1 MPKNDVETGRGTTTG
16 SRIRH
21 HLLLLGAALIV
32 LIVAADVHEAWQDY
46 KASLERSRQ
55 AVDLL
60 SHAFGD
66 QTARMIQELDFA
78 LGDFAEWARKA
89 NISADERERITRELL
104 EHVTRLPYV
113 RSAVVVDA
121 AGRRIAA
128 TDDSAPDTGDPLTPP
143 SFAILQNDPSNAVH
157 IGRPFT
163 SRRDGDRTFALS
175 RRLTTA
181 DGQFAGIVLARVSF
195 DYLARFYEAVHVSP
209 GAEIRLARSDGV
221 VLALYPSERED
232 LPLPDGANYVT
243 AKSRVGS
250 YPLEIEVSQSRHDA
264 LSGWREQELYSVAR
278 TGTLTLLAGTL
289 LGAIMIAVR
298 RREQA
303 ELARRESEVQLQEAR
318 RAEALSLLA
327 ASVAHDFN
335 NVLGAIVGYA
345 ELARET
351 GGRDPQLRSSLDRLL
366 GAAERARQL
375 VRRVLTLDPHR
386 SVRDQT
392 VLVAPIIREVVDQL
406 QTHAARK
413 LGVDIRVDDES
424 LAVSG
429 DSTEIY
435 QVLLN
440 LCTNAM
446 QATPAN
452 GRVTI
457 HLHAATRAESAALTV
472 GSVAAGEYVCVT
484 ITDEG
489 PGVTADQARRIFDPL
504 QTTKDPGQGIGIGL
518 TVVRTI
524 VERMHGAVEIGGA
537 PTRGASFTVHWP
549 RRSAT
554 VAEAHAAPV
563 EGTVRPGTGQV
574 IMIVDDEP
582 ALASLLEDLAA
593 SLGYEPL
600 GLTDPIRALE
610 VLRRAPTRID
620 ALVTDERMPGMRGT
634 EFARS
639 VRELR
644 PDLPILLVTGYRSA
658 DLDREAGRSGIARIL
673 DKPVHRNE
681 LAQALG
687 DLVR

>member
-1 MPKNDVETGRGTTTG
+1 MPNDEVETNRGTTTG
-16 SRIRH
+16 SRVRH

-55 AVDLL
+55 AVALL

-78 LGDFAEWARKA
+78 LGDFAEWARKS
-89 NISADERERITRELL
+89 NVSADEREHITRELL

-113 RSAVVVDA
+113 RSALVVDA
-121 AGRRIAA
+121 TGRRIAA
-128 TDDSAPDTGDPLTPP
+128 TDDSAPDAGAALAPP
-143 SFAILQNDPSNAVH
+143 SFAILQNDPSDAVH
-157 IGRPFT
+157 IGKPFT

-175 RRLTTA
+175 RRLETA

-195 DYLARFYEAVHVSP
+195 DYFARFYEAVNVSP

-221 VLALYPSERED
+221 LLALYPSGRED
-232 LPLPDGANYVT
+232 LPASEGSGYVT
-243 AKSRVGS
+243 AKSPVGS
-250 YPLEIEVSQSRHDA
+250 YPLQVEVGQSHHDA

-335 NVLGAIVGYA
+335 NVLGAIVGYG
-345 ELARET
+345 ELAREA
-351 GGRDPQLRSSLDRLL
+351 GGSDPQLRSSLDRLL

-406 QTHAARK
+406 QTQPART
-413 LGVDIRVDDES
+413 LAVDIRVDDES

-446 QATPAN
+446 HATPAN

-457 HLHAATRAESAALTV
+457 HLHAATRTDAAALTV

-489 PGVTADQARRIFDPL
+489 PGVNADQARRIFDPL
-504 QTTKDPGQGIGIGL
+504 QTTKDPGQGVGIGL

-524 VERMHGAVEIGGA
+524 VERMHGAIEVGGEGA
-537 PTRGASFTVHWP
+537 RGASFTVHWP
-549 RRSAT
+549 RRSA
-554 VAEAHAAPV
+554 VAAEAHTSLV
-563 EGTVRPGTGQV
+563 DGTVRPGTGQV

-582 ALASLLEDLAA
+582 QLASLLEDLAA

-600 GLTDPIRALE
+600 GLTDPLRALE

>member
-1 MPKNDVETGRGTTTG
+1 MPDPAPPTRVATSG
-16 SRIRH
+16 SRAGR
-21 HLLLLGAALIV
+21 HLLLLGAGLIV

-46 KASLERSRQ
+46 NTSLERSRQ

-66 QTARMIQELDFA
+66 QTARMVQELDFA
-78 LGDFAEWARKA
+78 LGDFADFAQRSGV
-89 NISADERERITRELL
+89 SAEQREPLTREMLA
-104 EHVTRLPYV
+104 HITRLPYV
-113 RSAVVVDA
+113 RSGLVVDA

-128 TDDSAPDTGDPLTPP
+128 TDDSAPDATLPPPP
-143 SFAILQNDPSNAVH
+143 SFAILQNDPSDSVH
-157 IGRPFT
+157 VGRPFT
-163 SRRDGDRTFALS
+163 NRRDGDRTFALS

-181 DGQFAGIVLARVSF
+181 EGRFAGIVLARVSF
-195 DYLARFYEAVHVSP
+195 DYLARFYEAVNVSP

-221 VLALYPSERED
+221 VLAVYPGGRED
-232 LPLPDGANYVT
+232 SPAPADADHVT
-243 AKSRVGS
+243 ARSPVGS
-250 YPLEIEVSQSRHDA
+250 YPLVIEVGQSRHDA
-264 LSGWREQELYSVAR
+264 LADWREQELYSVAR
-278 TGTLTLLAGTL
+278 TGTLTLLAGSL
-289 LGAIMIAVR
+289 LGAIMIALR

-303 ELARRESEVQLQEAR
+303 ELARRESELKLQEAR

-345 ELARET
+345 ELAREA
-351 GGRDPQLRSSLDRLL
+351 GGRDPQLSSSLDRLL

-392 VLVAPIIREVVDQL
+392 VLLAPIVREVVDQL
-406 QTHAARK
+406 QTHPARR
-413 LGVDIRVDDES
+413 LAVDVRVDDEA

-440 LCTNAM
+440 LCMNAM

-457 HLHAATRAESAALTV
+457 HLRATTHGEPAKATV
-472 GSVAAGEYVCVT
+472 GTLSPGDYVSVT

-489 PGVTADQARRIFDPL
+489 PGVSTDQAERIFDPL
-504 QTTKDPGQGIGIGL
+504 QTTKDGQGMGIGL

-524 VERMHGAVEIGGA
+524 VERMQGAIEVGAAA
-537 PTRGASFTVHWP
+537 PTGGASFTVHWP
-549 RRSAT
+549 RKSAA
-554 VAEAHAAPV
+554 VAEPSAQTHEDA
-563 EGTVRPGTGQV
+563 VRPGTGQV

-582 ALASLLEDLAA
+582 QLASLLEDLAA

-600 GLTDPIRALE
+600 GLTDPLRALE
-610 VLRRAPTRID
+610 VLRRSPTRID

-634 EFARS
+634 ELARS

-658 DLDREAGRSGIARIL
+658 DLDREAGRSGVARIL

-681 LAQALG
+681 LERALG
-687 DLVR
+687 ELLR

>member
-1 MPKNDVETGRGTTTG
+1 
-16 SRIRH
+16 
-21 HLLLLGAALIV
+21 
-32 LIVAADVHEAWQDY
+32 
-46 KASLERSRQ
+46 
-55 AVDLL
+55 
-60 SHAFGD
+60 
-66 QTARMIQELDFA
+66 
-78 LGDFAEWARKA
+78 
-89 NISADERERITRELL
+89 
-104 EHVTRLPYV
+104 
-113 RSAVVVDA
+113 
-121 AGRRIAA
+121 
-128 TDDSAPDTGDPLTPP
+128 
-143 SFAILQNDPSNAVH
+143 
-157 IGRPFT
+157 
-163 SRRDGDRTFALS
+163 
-175 RRLTTA
+175 
-181 DGQFAGIVLARVSF
+181 
-195 DYLARFYEAVHVSP
+195 
-209 GAEIRLARSDGV
+209 
-221 VLALYPSERED
+221 
-232 LPLPDGANYVT
+232 
-243 AKSRVGS
+243 VGS
-250 YPLEIEVSQSRHDA
+250 YPLEIEVGQSRHDA
-264 LSGWREQELYSVAR
+264 LAGWREQELYSVAR

-289 LGAIMIAVR
+289 LGAIMVALR

-303 ELARRESEVQLQEAR
+303 EFARRESEAQLQEAR

-345 ELARET
+345 ELAREA
-351 GGRDPQLRSSLDRLL
+351 GGGDAQLRSSLDRLL

-406 QTHAARK
+406 QTHPARK
-413 LGVDIRVDDES
+413 LAVDIRVDDES

-452 GRVTI
+452 GHVTI
-457 HLHAATRAESAALTV
+457 HLHAASRAEAATLTI
-472 GSVAAGEYVCVT
+472 GSLAAGEYVCVT

-489 PGVTADQARRIFDPL
+489 PGVSADQARRIFDPL

-524 VERMHGAVEIGGA
+524 VDRMHGAIEVGARATGGA
-537 PTRGASFTVHWP
+537 AFTVHWP
-549 RRSAT
+549 RRSPTT
-554 VAEAHAAPV
+554 VAEAHSAPIDDAV
-563 EGTVRPGTGQV
+563 HPGTGQV

-582 ALASLLEDLAA
+582 QLASLLEDLAA

-634 EFARS
+634 ELARA

-658 DLDREAGRSGIARIL
+658 DLDREASRSGIARIL
-673 DKPVHRNE
+673 DKPVHKNE
-681 LAQALG
+681 LERALG

>member
-1 MPKNDVETGRGTTTG
+1 MPNTAETSPGTTTG
-16 SRIRH
+16 SRMRH
-21 HLLLLGAALIV
+21 HFLLLGAVLIA

-55 AVDLL
+55 TVDLL

-66 QTARMIQELDFA
+66 QTARMVQELDFA
-78 LGDFAEWARKA
+78 LGDFSDWARKTD
-89 NISADERERITRELL
+89 ISAGERERITRELL

-113 RSAVVVDA
+113 RSALVVDA

-128 TDDSAPDTGDPLTPP
+128 TDDSAPDTGGPTAAPP
-143 SFAILQNDPSNAVH
+143 SFAILQNDPSDAVH

-175 RRLTTA
+175 RRLVTA

-195 DYLARFYEAVHVSP
+195 DYLARFYEAVNVSP
-209 GAEIRLARSDGV
+209 GAEIRLDRTDGV
-221 VLALYPSERED
+221 VLARYPSGRED
-232 LPLPDGANYVT
+232 LPPAEGAGYVT
-243 AKSRVGS
+243 AKSPVGS
-250 YPLEIEVSQSRHDA
+250 YPLSIEVGQSQHDA
-264 LSGWREQELYSVAR
+264 LTGWREQELYSVAR
-278 TGTLTLLAGTL
+278 TGTLTLLAGSL
-289 LGAIMIAVR
+289 LAAIMVAVR

-303 ELARRESEVQLQEAR
+303 EIARRGSELQLQEAR

-351 GGRDPQLRSSLDRLL
+351 GGSDAQLKSSLDRLL

-386 SVRDQT
+386 SVRDHT

-406 QTHAARK
+406 QTQPART
-413 LGVDIRVDDES
+413 LAVDIRVDDET

-452 GRVTI
+452 GRVAI
-457 HLHAATRAESAALTV
+457 HLYAATRTDAAALTV
-472 GSVAAGEYVCVT
+472 GSVAVGDYVCVT
-484 ITDEG
+484 VTDEG
-489 PGVTADQARRIFDPL
+489 PGVNADQAQRIFDPL
-504 QTTKDPGQGIGIGL
+504 TTTKSPGQGVGIGL

-524 VERMHGAVEIGGA
+524 VERMRGAIEVGGDGA
-537 PTRGASFTVHWP
+537 RGASFTVHWP
-549 RRSAT
+549 RQSA
-554 VAEAHAAPV
+554 AATDANSSPIDD
-563 EGTVRPGTGQV
+563 TVRPGTGQV

-582 ALASLLEDLAA
+582 QLALLLEELTA

-600 GLTDPIRALE
+600 GLTDPLRALE
-610 VLRRAPTRID
+610 VLRRAPERID

-634 EFARS
+634 ELARN

-658 DLDREAGRSGIARIL
+658 DLDREAARDGVARIL

-681 LAQALG
+681 LERALG
-687 DLVR
+687 DLLR

>member
-1 MPKNDVETGRGTTTG
+1 MPHDAETSRGPTTG

-21 HLLLLGAALIV
+21 HLLLLGAALIA

-46 KASLERSRQ
+46 RASLERSRQ
-55 AVDLL
+55 TVELL

-78 LGDFAEWARKA
+78 LGDFADWARKTD
-89 NISADERERITRELL
+89 ISPDERERITRELL
-104 EHVTRLPYV
+104 ERVTRLPYV
-113 RSAVVVDA
+113 RSALVVDA

-128 TDDSAPDTGDPLTPP
+128 TDESAPDTGPTAAPP
-143 SFAILQNDPSNAVH
+143 SFAILQNDPTDAVH

-175 RRLTTA
+175 RRLVTA
-181 DGQFAGIVLARVSF
+181 DGQFAGVVLARVSF
-195 DYLARFYEAVHVSP
+195 DYLARFYEAVNVSP
-209 GAEIRLARSDGV
+209 GAEIRLARTDGV
-221 VLALYPSERED
+221 LLALYPSGREE
-232 LPLPDGANYVT
+232 LPAPEGADYVT
-243 AKSRVGS
+243 AKSPVGS
-250 YPLEIEVSQSRHDA
+250 YPLSIEVGQSHHDA
-264 LSGWREQELYSVAR
+264 LASWREQELYSVAR
-278 TGTLTLLAGTL
+278 TGTLTVLAGTL
-289 LGAIMIAVR
+289 LGAIMIALR

-303 ELARRESEVQLQEAR
+303 ELARRESELQLQEAR

-351 GGRDPQLRSSLDRLL
+351 GGSDTQLRSSLDRLL

-386 SVRDQT
+386 SVRDHT
-392 VLVAPIIREVVDQL
+392 VVVAPIIREVVDQL
-406 QTHAARK
+406 QTQPART
-413 LGVDIRVDDES
+413 LAVDIRVDDEA
-424 LAVSG
+424 LTVSG

-457 HLHAATRAESAALTV
+457 HLYAATRAEAAALTV
-472 GSVAAGEYVCVT
+472 GSVAAGDYVCVT
-484 ITDEG
+484 VSDEG
-489 PGVTADQARRIFDPL
+489 PGVSADQARRIFDPL
-504 QTTKDPGQGIGIGL
+504 TTTKEPGQGVGIGL

-524 VERMHGAVEIGGA
+524 VESMHGAIEVGDA
-537 PTRGASFTVHWP
+537 AHGASFTVHWP
-549 RRSAT
+549 RQSAT
-554 VAEAHAAPV
+554 AAEAPAAV
-563 EGTVRPGTGQV
+563 DGTVRPGTGQV

-582 ALASLLEDLAA
+582 QLASLLEELAA

-600 GLTDPIRALE
+600 GLTDPLRALE
-610 VLRRAPTRID
+610 MLRRAPTRID

-634 EFARS
+634 DLARS

-658 DLDREAGRSGIARIL
+658 ELDREAGRSGIARIL

-681 LAQALG
+681 LARALG
-687 DLVR
+687 DLIR